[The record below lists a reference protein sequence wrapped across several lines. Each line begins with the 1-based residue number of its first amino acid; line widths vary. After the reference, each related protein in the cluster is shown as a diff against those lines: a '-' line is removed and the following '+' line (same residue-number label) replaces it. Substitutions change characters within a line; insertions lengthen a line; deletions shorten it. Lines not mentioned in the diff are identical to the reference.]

1 MYSRLMVEID
11 KNAIEEIDRR
21 RAGESFERLVKIIDR
36 LRSPGGCPWDL
47 EQTHETLKPM
57 MIEEAYEAVEAID
70 SKDDEELAG
79 ELGDLLLQG
88 IFHSRIADEEK
99 RFSVADVID
108 QVTDKMVRRHPHV
121 FGGDKAETSN
131 DVLRSWEAIKSA
143 EMAKKGKGHESGGSM
158 LDSIPHSFPAVM
170 ESFQMT
176 TKVSRVG
183 FDWPDAASVL
193 DKLDEELAEVKEAI
207 SGSEPNHQRVSEEI
221 GDLLFTVVNLG
232 RKLGVDAESALK
244 STNRKFRRRF
254 NYIEEQLRKDGRRPS
269 DADLAELDRLWE
281 KAKSEV

>member
-1 MYSRLMVEID
+1 MTEID
-11 KNAIEEIDRR
+11 TRDRKD
-21 RAGESFERLVKIIDR
+21 AAAAFETLLKIIDR

-70 SKDDEELAG
+70 TGDDEELAG
-79 ELGDLLLQG
+79 ELGDLLLQV

-99 RFSVADVID
+99 KFTIADVINN
-108 QVTDKMVRRHPHV
+108 VTEKMVRRHPHV
-121 FGGDKAETSN
+121 FGEDKAETSD

-143 EMAKKGKGHESGGSM
+143 ELAKKGKGHESGGSM
-158 LDSIPHSFPAVM
+158 LDSISGALPAVM

-193 DKLDEELAEVKEAI
+193 AKLDEEVDEVKEAI
-207 SGSEPNHQRVSEEI
+207 NSSESNHKAVSEEI
-221 GDLLFTVVNLG
+221 GDLLFTVV
-232 RKLGVDAESALK
+232 
-244 STNRKFRRRF
+244 
-254 NYIEEQLRKDGRRPS
+254 
-269 DADLAELDRLWE
+269 
-281 KAKSEV
+281 